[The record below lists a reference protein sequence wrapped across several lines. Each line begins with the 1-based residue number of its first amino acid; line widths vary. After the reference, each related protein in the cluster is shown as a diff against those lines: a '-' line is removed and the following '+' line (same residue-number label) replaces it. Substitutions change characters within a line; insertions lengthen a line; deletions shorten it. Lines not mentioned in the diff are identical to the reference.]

1 MGVPFGQYK
10 LNLQRRSVST

>member
-1 MGVPFGQYK
+1 MGVPFGQYR